1 MTTRLISVD
10 SHVKV
15 APEQLRALMPSK
27 YHDDWDG
34 AVAAEHAQHVKEMGG
49 VDPSVMAAGF
59 SHEAFSNPGYYDPAE
74 RLKAMDRDGVEAE
87 ILYSE
92 VSAFRHYPHMKE
104 GWKEAS
110 EAFNRYMLDFASVD
124 PTRFVPAYQVPL
136 MDIDFAVKQVRGLAA
151 EGAKAIHIPTFPAE
165 VGLPEYHDSRY
176 DPVWATISES
186 GMSISQ
192 HLGLVESLWDLFRR
206 DPTPQK
212 AIFTSQPAMRL
223 AETIAFW
230 ILPGV
235 LARFPDL
242 KIVLVEPSLGW
253 VPFYLDLLD
262 SMAEGPYDFPALEDK
277 PSRLLPPPDVLD
289 LRRRSPGTRAPP
301 RAGRRSHHV
310 VHGFSASGHLV
321 AELATRRREE
331 LRGDPRN
338 GERPHRGRQRSP
350 RLPAVTTPDSY
361 AANGTFAR
369 PRTLDEWNRSIPA
382 RSTS

>member
-27 YHDDWDG
+27 YHDAWDG
-34 AVAAEHAQHVKEMGG
+34 AVAAEHAQHVAEMGG
-49 VDPSVMAAGF
+49 ADPSVMAAGF
-59 SHEAFSNPGYYDPAE
+59 SHEAFTNAGYYDPTE

-92 VSAFRHYPHMKE
+92 VSAFRHYPLMKE

-136 MDIDFAVKQVRGLAA
+136 IDIDFAVQQVQSLAA
-151 EGAKAIHIPTFPAE
+151 EGARAIHIPTFPAE

-176 DPVWATISES
+176 DQVWATIAES

-192 HLGLVESLWDLFRR
+192 HLGLVASLWDLFRR

-262 SMAEGPYDFPALEDK
+262 SMAEGPYDFPALDDK
-277 PSRLLPPPDVLD
+277 PSSYFHHQMYLTFVDD
-289 LRRRSPGTRAPP
+289 P
-301 RAGRRSHHV
+301 RGLEHRHALGVDRIMWSTDFPHPATSWPNSQHV
-310 VHGFSASGHLV
+310 VEKNFDG
-321 AELATRRREE
+321 
-331 LRGDPRN
+331 
-338 GERPHRGRQRSP
+338 
-350 RLPAVTTPDSY
+350 
-361 AANGTFAR
+361 
-369 PRTLDEWNRSIPA
+369 IPA
-382 RSTS
+382 SERDLIVAGNAARVYGL

>member
-27 YHDDWDG
+27 YHDAWDG
-34 AVAAEHAQHVKEMGG
+34 AVAAEHSQHVAEMGG
-49 VDPSVMAAGF
+49 ADPSVMAAGF
-59 SHEAFSNPGYYDPAE
+59 SHEAFSNPGYYDPTE

-92 VSAFRHYPHMKE
+92 VSAFRHYPLMKE

-110 EAFNRYMLDFASVD
+110 EAFNRYMLEFASVD

-136 MDIDFAVKQVRGLAA
+136 IDIDFAVKQVQGLAA
-151 EGAKAIHIPTFPAE
+151 EGARAIHIPTFPSE

-176 DPVWATISES
+176 DPVWATIAES

-192 HLGLVESLWDLFRR
+192 HLGLVASLWDLFRR

-262 SMAEGPYDFPALEDK
+262 SMAEGPYDFPALDDK
-277 PSRLLPPPDVLD
+277 PSSYFHRQMYLTFVD
-289 LRRRSPGTRAPP
+289 
-301 RAGRRSHHV
+301 
-310 VHGFSASGHLV
+310 
-321 AELATRRREE
+321 
-331 LRGDPRN
+331 DPR
-338 GERPHRGRQRSP
+338 GLEHRHALGVDRIMWSTDFPHPATSWPNSQR
-350 RLPAVTTPDSY
+350 VVEKNFD
-361 AANGTFAR
+361 G
-369 PRTLDEWNRSIPA
+369 IPA
-382 RSTS
+382 SERDLIVAGNAARVYGL